1 MAVNVSPRQLADPA
15 FPDLVA
21 GILRETGLEP
31 QRLCLEVTE
40 STLIAEPENARRA
53 LVALKQLGIRV
64 AIDDFGVGQS
74 SLGQLRTIL
83 PIDTLKIDRSFV
95 DGLGRSSEGTAIFD
109 AVVQLAHSLGVRAL
123 AEGVETPAQA
133 HALRTMACTVAQG
146 YHFARPLG
154 PDEVARLLAAPVDLA
169 A

>member
-1 MAVNVSPRQLADPA
+1 M
-15 FPDLVA
+15 
-21 GILRETGLEP
+21 
-31 QRLCLEVTE
+31 
-40 STLIAEPENARRA
+40 
-53 LVALKQLGIRV
+53 ALKQLGIRL

-109 AVVQLAHSLGVRAL
+109 AVVQLARSLGVRAL

-133 HALRTMACTVAQG
+133 HALRNMACTVAQG

>member
-1 MAVNVSPRQLADPA
+1 
-15 FPDLVA
+15 VA
-21 GILRETGLEP
+21 HVLRETGLDP

-40 STLIAEPENARRA
+40 STLIADPETARHA
-53 LVALKQLGIRV
+53 LIKLKRLDCKL

-95 DGLGRSSEGTAIFD
+95 DGLGRSAEGHAIFG
-109 AVVQLAHSLGVRAL
+109 AVVQLARSLGVRAL
-123 AEGVETPAQA
+123 AEGVETPDQA
-133 HALRTMACTVAQG
+133 HLLRGMDCAVAQG
-146 YHFARPLG
+146 YHFARPVG
-154 PDEVARLLAAPVDLA
+154 ADELERLLAEPGELA